1 MRAEESKGRMGAPSD
16 LCPAHRASSGS
27 GGHSLAF
34 TLEIGRGGSSQEWEF
49 PAKHAGKVQY
59 HMAKKNHT
67 LKLFL
72 RIVRSVS

>member
-1 MRAEESKGRMGAPSD
+1 MRVEESKGRMGAPSH
-16 LCPAHRASSGS
+16 LCPAHRASSGR
-27 GGHSLAF
+27 GGQSLAF
-34 TLEIGRGGSSQEWEF
+34 TLEIRRGENSPEWEF

-72 RIVRSVS
+72 RMVRPVS